1 MSALVQAGF
10 AAYRAARDAYDAVL
24 TLAYDRAES
33 ATNGA
38 LLNARGRA
46 KGIDPASLFLGP
58 AVHAYAYA
66 SPELVEHWEKHPR
79 VTFAE
84 FEHRWMSER
93 EAEYLAAIA

>member
-1 MSALVQAGF
+1 MSALVRAGF
-10 AAYRAARDAYDAVL
+10 AGYREARDAYDSVL
-24 TLAYDRAES
+24 TLAYDRAEE

-46 KGIDPASLFLGP
+46 KGINPATLFLGP
-58 AVHAYAYA
+58 AVRAYAYA
-66 SPELVEHWEKHPR
+66 SPELVDHWEKHPR

-84 FEHRWMSER
+84 FERRWMSER